1 MDRSKRTP
9 LSSRDKRCLVALAA
23 LWLVTG
29 LLGEALDGGGAP
41 ASQPEDKPL
50 AAVEERVLLE
60 VDQMVFYGEAP
71 DASLLPPAENGD
83 SLIADLLW
91 EALYDELIPLDRELQ
106 AVLWKACTKNNVP
119 VPLALGLIQE
129 ESCFQVDAVSSKGAY
144 GLCQLNP
151 KYFPADLTPAEN
163 IAAGVAWLGGL
174 LKRHGDTAAAL
185 RAYNLGWDDG
195 DRVFADAVL
204 AAAERWELIW

>member
-9 LSSRDKRCLVALAA
+9 LSSRDKRCLVALAV

-29 LLGEALDGGGAP
+29 LLGEILDGGGAP
-41 ASQPEDKPL
+41 AGQPEDKPP
-50 AAVEERVLLE
+50 VEITWEAPLEQPQLLE
-60 VDQMVFYGEAP
+60 AVTLQLEP
-71 DASLLPPAENGD
+71 DGYRED
-83 SLIADLLW
+83 V
-91 EALYDELIPLDRELQ
+91 PLVRELQ
-106 AVLWKACTKNNVP
+106 EALRQACQEHNVP

-129 ESCFQVDAVSSKGAY
+129 ESHFQVDAVSSKGAY

-151 KYFPADLTPAEN
+151 KYFPPDLDPAEN
-163 IAAGVAWLGGL
+163 IRAGVGYLGEL
-174 LKRHGDTAAAL
+174 LEQHGDTAAAL

-204 AAAERWELIW
+204 AAAERWERDR

>member
-9 LSSRDKRCLVALAA
+9 LSSGDKRCFAALAA
-23 LWLVTG
+23 LWLATG

-41 ASQPEDKPL
+41 ASQPEDKPP
-50 AAVEERVLLE
+50 VEITWEAPLDQPRLLE
-60 VDQMVFYGEAP
+60 AITLQLEPGHYREDV
-71 DASLLPPAENGD
+71 
-83 SLIADLLW
+83 
-91 EALYDELIPLDRELQ
+91 PLARELQ
-106 AVLWKACTKNNVP
+106 AALWEACEESGVP
-119 VPLALGLIQE
+119 VSLALGLIQE
-129 ESCFQVDAVSSKGAY
+129 ESHFQVGAVSSKGAY

-163 IAAGVAWLGGL
+163 IAAGVAWLGEL
-174 LKRHGDTAAAL
+174 LERHGDTAAAL

-204 AAAERWELIW
+204 AAAERWEE

>member
-1 MDRSKRTP
+1 MKRLSNSPP
-9 LSSRDKRCLVALAA
+9 LSSRDKRCFAALAA
-23 LWLVTG
+23 LWLATG

-41 ASQPEDKPL
+41 ASQPEDKPP

-71 DASLLPPAENGD
+71 DASLLPPAENGG

-106 AVLWKACTKNNVP
+106 AALWKACAKNNVP
-119 VPLALGLIQE
+119 VSLALGLIQE
-129 ESCFQVDAVSSKGAY
+129 ESHFQVDAVSSKGAY

-163 IAAGVAWLGGL
+163 IAAGVAWLGEL
-174 LKRHGDTAAAL
+174 LERHGDTAAAL

-204 AAAERWELIW
+204 AAAERWEE